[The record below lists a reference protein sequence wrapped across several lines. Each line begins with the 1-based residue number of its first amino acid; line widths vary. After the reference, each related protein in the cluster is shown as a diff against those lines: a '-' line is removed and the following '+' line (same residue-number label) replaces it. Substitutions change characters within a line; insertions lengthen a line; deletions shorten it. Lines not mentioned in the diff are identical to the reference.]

1 MNNAIVSVM
10 LIGVTSFGMYLAG
23 SPPPSL
29 AWLHGSVH
37 TVQLSNLNFN
47 FDEDAQ
53 SWHNCTKGANVME
66 WSEVVKKAMAYDLLQ
81 IIESQPQQETYTAEE
96 IKKII
101 KVYVSTANQD

>member
-1 MNNAIVSVM
+1 
-10 LIGVTSFGMYLAG
+10 
-23 SPPPSL
+23 
-29 AWLHGSVH
+29 
-37 TVQLSNLNFN
+37 
-47 FDEDAQ
+47 
-53 SWHNCTKGANVME
+53 ME